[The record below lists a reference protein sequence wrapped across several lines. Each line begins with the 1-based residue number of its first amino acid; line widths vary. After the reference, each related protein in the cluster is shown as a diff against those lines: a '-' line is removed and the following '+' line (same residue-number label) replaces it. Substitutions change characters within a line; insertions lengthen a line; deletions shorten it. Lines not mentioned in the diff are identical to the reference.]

1 VSAINDVIERSGLKM
16 NVAIIYLLISVLGG
30 AIGQLALK
38 RGMNS
43 FGELTLSM
51 DKIVNVIMRMATNPY
66 VVVGM
71 VVYAA
76 STVFWLAALSRVD
89 LSFAYPFASLSYVVM
104 LIGAWQLFDENISV
118 MRLVGCV
125 VVISGVLLISRS

>member
-1 VSAINDVIERSGLKM
+1 M

-51 DKIVNVIMRMATNPY
+51 DKIVNVLVRMATNPY
-66 VVVGM
+66 VVIGM
-71 VVYAA
+71 LVYGA

-104 LIGAWQLFDENISV
+104 LIGAWQLFDENISI

>member
-1 VSAINDVIERSGLKM
+1 M
-16 NVAIIYLLISVLGG
+16 NIAIIYLLISVLGG
-30 AIGQLALK
+30 AIGQLVLK

-43 FGELTLSM
+43 FGELTISM
-51 DKIVNVIMRMATNPY
+51 DRIVGVLVRMATNPY
-66 VVVGM
+66 VLVGLA
-71 VVYAA
+71 VYGA

-104 LIGAWQLFDENISV
+104 LVGAWQLFDEDISI

-125 VVISGVLLISRS
+125 VVVAGVLLISRS

>member
-1 VSAINDVIERSGLKM
+1 VSAINDIVERSGPKM

-38 RGMNS
+38 RGMNN

-51 DKIVNVIMRMATNPY
+51 DKIVNVIVRMATNPY

-71 VVYAA
+71 LVYGA

-104 LIGAWQLFDENISV
+104 LVGAWQLFDENISIL
-118 MRLVGCV
+118 RLVGCV
-125 VVISGVLLISRS
+125 VVVAGVLLISRS